1 MTIKENRA
9 DYGTHHNNLQA
20 HLAAGSGTADI
31 EVIEIGQ
38 IAGYLGQGDK
48 FVNFNDQG
56 VDPKQWS
63 DAKIKQATATD
74 GSLIGLGT
82 DIGGLAICYR
92 TDLFKA
98 AGLPTDREAVGKLWP
113 TWDDYVKAGSDFIAK
128 TPDKKV
134 KWYDGADHVMTGI
147 LAQQKNTFY
156 DDNGDVI
163 AGTNPVVKQAWDLA
177 VKSIQAKQSAALAEF
192 SPEWNTGCQQ
202 GQFAT
207 ITCPAWM
214 TAYIRN
220 NAPETKGKWDIA
232 TVPGGSGNWGGSF
245 LTVPK
250 QGKHIAEAVDLAKY
264 LTTPETAIEVFK
276 KFGNY
281 PSPVKTWAMPE
292 VKDAKDAFFSD
303 APVGEIFPK
312 SFANLPEQAAGPQ
325 SGVGSPA
332 VAREPG
338 RVGGP
343 AYGRAVRHVCR
354 RRRPPPRRPRP
365 HLDDAQ
371 RALVF
376 GLPGACLRRPR
387 AGPPRSGTR
396 LPRCPSP
403 PARPRRRRHR
413 AAVRPAGP
421 RGGLAHAQPPPRPSG
436 HRLARRRRGGPP
448 HRRDHQPALPRSRPG
463 VGLSGG
469 CAEDVRDHSRF
480 DVVRDG
486 DLARIAVPIDSLGI
500 NYYNP
505 TTVRA
510 DPAAPENPTYPG
522 SAGVAF
528 PRPTGPVT
536 AMGWPVDPSS
546 LTDLL
551 VRIGTD
557 APGLPILVT
566 ENGAAY
572 ADHVDDDGRVRDGE
586 RSAYLLEHVRAVHA
600 AIARGVDVR
609 GYFAWSLLDN
619 FEWSFG
625 YDRRFGLVRVD
636 YATQKRLPKESFWTY
651 AALARAHAVPASG
664 PVTTVADSPDFAHA
678 PTGV

>member
-1 MTIKENRA
+1 M
-9 DYGTHHNNLQA
+9 
-20 HLAAGSGTADI
+20 
-31 EVIEIGQ
+31 
-38 IAGYLGQGDK
+38 
-48 FVNFNDQG
+48 
-56 VDPKQWS
+56 
-63 DAKIKQATATD
+63 
-74 GSLIGLGT
+74 
-82 DIGGLAICYR
+82 
-92 TDLFKA
+92 
-98 AGLPTDREAVGKLWP
+98 
-113 TWDDYVKAGSDFIAK
+113 
-128 TPDKKV
+128 
-134 KWYDGADHVMTGI
+134 
-147 LAQQKNTFY
+147 
-156 DDNGDVI
+156 
-163 AGTNPVVKQAWDLA
+163 
-177 VKSIQAKQSAALAEF
+177 
-192 SPEWNTGCQQ
+192 
-202 GQFAT
+202 
-207 ITCPAWM
+207 
-214 TAYIRN
+214 
-220 NAPETKGKWDIA
+220 
-232 TVPGGSGNWGGSF
+232 
-245 LTVPK
+245 
-250 QGKHIAEAVDLAKY
+250 
-264 LTTPETAIEVFK
+264 
-276 KFGNY
+276 
-281 PSPVKTWAMPE
+281 
-292 VKDAKDAFFSD
+292 
-303 APVGEIFPK
+303 
-312 SFANLPEQAAGPQ
+312 
-325 SGVGSPA
+325 
-332 VAREPG
+332 
-338 RVGGP
+338 
-343 AYGRAVRHVCR
+343 
-354 RRRPPPRRPRP
+354 
-365 HLDDAQ
+365 
-371 RALVF
+371 
-376 GLPGACLRRPR
+376 
-387 AGPPRSGTR
+387 
-396 LPRCPSP
+396 
-403 PARPRRRRHR
+403 
-413 AAVRPAGP
+413 
-421 RGGLAHAQPPPRPSG
+421 
-436 HRLARRRRGGPP
+436 
-448 HRRDHQPALPRSRPG
+448 
-463 VGLSGG
+463 
-469 CAEDVRDHSRF
+469 RDHSRF